1 MPRFFINESPSRQ
14 AIITGEDSKHITKSL
29 RMKVGESL
37 VLCNGQGMDYHCT
50 ISSMDEHSSCGYR
63 EQFCPHYQRTFCICN
78 IISGA
83 SQI

>member
-37 VLCNGQGMDYHCT
+37 VLWQRSRYGLSLHHLLYGRA
-50 ISSMDEHSSCGYR
+50 SSCGIR